1 MGNLRNKPKVLPWI
15 AWYFNMAHRSMIWW
29 FIFSPVGHPPV
40 KKQPPK
46 GPSLDSAPKV
56 HHQVWGWGGI
66 GHVNVS
72 CNLHALWMLRS
83 PGVGVGWGML
93 TFHVKIALVYTLFVF
108 HCSSLTWNSIT
119 CFMLKSRVSSAE
131 WIVEDGRSATCA
143 KPGKGVR
150 EEKKARYFNMEHGWH
165 THCLFFLGHVNVK
178 SGFLDCSCLIDLVW
192 KGLPR
197 CQVKLSSI
205 GCWQLSASSSIYDF
219 PRSLRW
225 TGAMLISW
233 FFVLRCYVRFHRRI
247 L

>member
-1 MGNLRNKPKVLPWI
+1 MIWDPCRFVLLGKEIFLGSMGNIRNKPKVLPWI

-143 KPGKGVR
+143 KPGKGSTGR
-150 EEKKARYFNMEHGWH
+150 KKARYFNMEHGWH
-165 THCLFFLGHVNVK
+165 THCLLFFGHVNVK

-197 CQVKLSSI
+197 CQV
-205 GCWQLSASSSIYDF
+205 
-219 PRSLRW
+219 
-225 TGAMLISW
+225 
-233 FFVLRCYVRFHRRI
+233 
-247 L
+247 

>member
-1 MGNLRNKPKVLPWI
+1 MNILIWDPCRFVLLGKEIFLGSMGNLRNKPKVLPWI

-93 TFHVKIALVYTLFVF
+93 TFHVKIALVYTVFVF
-108 HCSSLTWNSIT
+108 HCPSLTWNSIT

-143 KPGKGVR
+143 KPGKGSTGR
-150 EEKKARYFNMEHGWH
+150 KK
-165 THCLFFLGHVNVK
+165 
-178 SGFLDCSCLIDLVW
+178 
-192 KGLPR
+192 
-197 CQVKLSSI
+197 
-205 GCWQLSASSSIYDF
+205 
-219 PRSLRW
+219 
-225 TGAMLISW
+225 GAAL
-233 FFVLRCYVRFHRRI
+233 
-247 L
+247 